1 MRPLSKR
8 PIQLWCLIALQA
20 LSLTGSTLARA
31 GDADW
36 LSARAAFRA
45 GDNAGLAQAKEA
57 MAGSPLAIYADF
69 WQLWRQLKDNDV
81 ATIEAFIQRDEQS
94 YLSEKIRAE
103 WLRQLAKQGQ
113 WQDFRRQFAKLQDA
127 SDTELQ
133 CLYWQSVLAANEPI
147 PSERAKALR
156 ASLWLTAKDL
166 PSACAPVQSALQAQ
180 GVITAEDRWLR
191 LRLALEANVPGLVR
205 HLLQPQGSDLSPE
218 ALKAL
223 QADPQTFIGNADVTA
238 RDQRELVAYA
248 YGRWA
253 RMDLAAAS
261 EQLTVS
267 ADALADQAA
276 VAWRQIALA
285 AARSFDAQS
294 ETYFQR
300 SEAAFWPDNHREI
313 RMRLCVRKGD
323 WSRYQQLYQQLPP
336 ALQDSRPW
344 LYWQG
349 VAHAEQGRA
358 QPAEQLFKHLAQDDD
373 YYGLLSAERIGQKP
387 HSPATPAVM
396 TAQADAV
403 RLAQHAG
410 FQRAFALRALGQRW
424 EAVNEFN
431 WAVRSADQA
440 LILAAAQAANNIGWY
455 DRAIYAAEQISGADA
470 TRLRYLTPYREV
482 ALALS
487 EERALDSAW
496 VYGLMRQESRFVP
509 NASSGVGAGGL
520 MQLMPTTAQW
530 VSDKLGVPYQ
540 AEAVN
545 DPEQNMRMG
554 TYYLSHV
561 LAELGHPVLATAG
574 YNAGPRRAREWQSD
588 AELDAARYIESI
600 PFSETRDYAKKV
612 MTNAVHYALALGWG
626 ETRLSVRLGSIP
638 ARPIT
643 VIEGP

>member
-1 MRPLSKR
+1 MPVRSKR
-8 PIQLWCLIALQA
+8 ALRVWSLV
-20 LSLTGSTLARA
+20 LSLTASTLVCAD
-31 GDADW
+31 DADW
-36 LSARAAFRA
+36 LTARAAFRA
-45 GDNAGLAQAKEA
+45 GDSAALEQAKVA
-57 MAGSPLAIYADF
+57 MTGSPLAIYADF
-69 WQLWRQLKDNDV
+69 WQLWRQLKNNDA
-81 ATIEAFIQRDEQS
+81 ATIEAFIARDEQS
-94 YLSEKIRAE
+94 YLSEKIRGE
-103 WLRQLAKQGQ
+103 WLRQLARQGE
-113 WQDFRRQFAKLQDA
+113 WQDFRKQFARLQDA
-127 SDTELQ
+127 SETELQ
-133 CLYWQSVLAANEPI
+133 CLYWQSVLAGNEAVPAGN
-147 PSERAKALR
+147 AKALR

-166 PSACAPVQSALQAQ
+166 PSACTPVQAALQSQ
-180 GVITAEDRWLR
+180 GVITEEDRWLR
-191 LRLALEANVPGLVR
+191 LRLALEANAPGLVR
-205 HLLQPQGSDLSPE
+205 HLLQQLDSDLSPQE
-218 ALKAL
+218 LKAL
-223 QADPQTFIGNADVTA
+223 QADPQTFIANADLAA
-238 RDQRELVAYA
+238 RDQRELAAYA

-253 RMDLAAAS
+253 RLDLAAAS
-261 EQLTVS
+261 ARLTEQ
-267 ADALADQAA
+267 AEPLAEQAA
-276 VAWRQIALA
+276 VAWRQVALA
-285 AARSFDAQS
+285 AARSFDSQS

-313 RMRLCVRKGD
+313 RLRLCVRGGD
-323 WSRYQQLYQQLPP
+323 WPRYQQLYQQLPA

-349 VAHAEQGRA
+349 VAYAEQGKSR
-358 QPAEQLFKHLAQDDD
+358 PAGYLFRHLAQDDD
-373 YYGLLSAERIGQKP
+373 YYGLLSAERLGDKVRKP
-387 HSPATPAVM
+387 LAAAVM
-396 TAQADAV
+396 TAQADAG

-431 WAVRSADQA
+431 WALRSADQA
-440 LILAAAQAANNIGWY
+440 LILAAAQAANDIGWY
-455 DRAIYAAEQISGADA
+455 DRAIYAAEQTSGADA
-470 TRLRYLTPYREV
+470 VRLRYLTPYREV

-530 VSDKLGVPYQ
+530 VSNKLGVPYE

-588 AELDAARYIESI
+588 SELDATRYIESI
-600 PFSETRDYAKKV
+600 PFAETRDYAKKV
-612 MTNAVHYALALGWG
+612 MTNAVHYALALGQG
-626 ETRLSVRLGSIP
+626 ETRLSARLGSIP
-638 ARPIT
+638 ARSAT

>member
-1 MRPLSKR
+1 MRVQLKR
-8 PIQLWCLIALQA
+8 LVQVGCLA
-20 LSLTGSTLARA
+20 LSLTGSTLAHA
-31 GDADW
+31 DDADW
-36 LSARAAFRA
+36 LTARTAFRA
-45 GDNAGLAQAKEA
+45 GDNAALEQAKVA
-57 MAGSPLAIYADF
+57 LTGSPLAIYADF

-81 ATIEAFIQRDEQS
+81 ASIEAFIARDEQG
-94 YLSEKIRAE
+94 YLSDKIRGE
-103 WLRQLAKQGQ
+103 WLRQLAKQGE
-113 WQDFRRQFAKLQDA
+113 WQGFRTQFAKLQDA

-133 CLYWQSVLAANEPI
+133 CLYWQSVLAENKDI
-147 PSERAKALR
+147 PASNAKALR
-156 ASLWLTAKDL
+156 VSLWLTAKDL
-166 PSACAPVQSALQAQ
+166 PSACTPVQSALQAQ

-191 LRLALEANVPGLVR
+191 LRLALEANAPGLAR
-205 HLLQPQGSDLSPE
+205 HVLQSLDSDLSPA

-223 QADPQTFIGNADVTA
+223 QADPQAYIATADLSA
-238 RDQRELVAYA
+238 RDQREMAAYA

-261 EQLTVS
+261 AQLAEQ
-267 ADALADQAA
+267 AAPLAEQVA
-276 VAWRQIALA
+276 VAWRQVALA
-285 AARSFDAQS
+285 AARSFDRQS

-300 SEAAFWPDNHREI
+300 SEAAFWPDNHREV
-313 RMRLCVRKGD
+313 RLRLSVRAGD
-323 WSRYQQLYQQLPP
+323 WPRYQQLYGQLP
-336 ALQDSRPW
+336 ATLQDSRSW

-349 VAHAEQGRA
+349 VAHAEQGQARA
-358 QPAEQLFKHLAQDDD
+358 AGYLFRHLAQEDD
-373 YYGLLSAERIGQKP
+373 YYGLLSTERLGERVRKP
-387 HSPATPAVM
+387 MAAGVM
-396 TAQADAV
+396 TAQADAE
-403 RLAQHAG
+403 RLAQHGG

-431 WAVRSADQA
+431 WALRTADQA
-440 LILAAAQAANNIGWY
+440 LTLAAARAANDIGWY
-455 DRAIYAAEQISGADA
+455 DRAIYAAEQTQGADA
-470 TRLRYLTPYREV
+470 AQLRYLMPYKDV
-482 ALALS
+482 AMALS

-509 NASSGVGAGGL
+509 NASSVVGAGGL
-520 MQLMPTTAQW
+520 MQLMPATAQW
-530 VSDKLGVPYQ
+530 VSNKLGVPYQ

-612 MTNAVHYALALGWG
+612 MTNAVHYALALGQG

-638 ARPIT
+638 ARPST